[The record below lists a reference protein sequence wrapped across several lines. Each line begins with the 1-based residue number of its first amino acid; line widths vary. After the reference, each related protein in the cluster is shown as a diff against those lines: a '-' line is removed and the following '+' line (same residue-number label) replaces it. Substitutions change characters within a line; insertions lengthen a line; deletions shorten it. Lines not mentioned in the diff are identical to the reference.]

1 MSEAV
6 QDYNN
11 NQIAALNEAIKQ
23 FNKLVDRVEVL
34 ENGVKQLRGGRD
46 EDNFEKS

>member
-11 NQIAALNEAIKQ
+11 NQIAALNAAIKQ

-34 ENGVKQLRGGRD
+34 ENGVKQLREGG
-46 EDNFEKS
+46 NEKSN